1 MLHKHAFL
9 KCIKKNLGK
18 VQAYES
24 QFWIKSLISY
34 M

>member
-1 MLHKHAFL
+1 MLHKHAF
-9 KCIKKNLGK
+9 KYIKKNLGK

-34 M
+34 R